1 LTLAT
6 DLISEEL
13 KHKKILFQTYIS
25 LINNHVCQTFLF
37 KNSCNLQ
44 FFLRYLR
51 FSITNLKIMRK
62 RIQSFGY
69 AGRGIKTVFT
79 SEANMKI
86 HLVITTG
93 VIICGFIFKINV
105 TEWSLCLL
113 CMALVIGGEMLNTA
127 IENIVNLA
135 SPEFHPLAG
144 KAKDIA
150 AGAVLICA
158 IISVIVGCLIF
169 LPKIWVML
177 AG

>member
-1 LTLAT
+1 
-6 DLISEEL
+6 
-13 KHKKILFQTYIS
+13 
-25 LINNHVCQTFLF
+25 
-37 KNSCNLQ
+37 
-44 FFLRYLR
+44 
-51 FSITNLKIMRK
+51 MRK

-69 AGRGIKTVFT
+69 ALSGIKTVFT
-79 SEANMKI
+79 SETNMKI

-158 IISVIVGCLIF
+158 IISVIVGSLIF
-169 LPKIWVML
+169 LPKIWLML